1 LWEFHLLSEG
11 YHRRVELQWLHTRA
25 IMAMINNTTL
35 GAKKL
40 TEEEIK
46 PLELDKRVGSQRDE
60 KASISL
66 FEQMVKR

>member
-1 LWEFHLLSEG
+1 
-11 YHRRVELQWLHTRA
+11 
-25 IMAMINNTTL
+25 MINNTTV

-46 PLELDKRVGSQRDE
+46 PLELDKKVSSQRDE
-60 KASISL
+60 EASISL

>member
-1 LWEFHLLSEG
+1 MSEG
-11 YHRRVELQWLHTRA
+11 YHRRVEAQWLHTRA

-46 PLELDKRVGSQRDE
+46 PLELDKKQRTE
-60 KASISL
+60 QSEESSIML
-66 FEQMVKR
+66 FESIVKR

>member
-1 LWEFHLLSEG
+1 MGVSFVSEG
-11 YHRRVELQWLHTRA
+11 YHRRVEAQWLHTRA

-46 PLELDKRVGSQRDE
+46 PLELDKKQRTE
-60 KASISL
+60 QSEESSIML
-66 FEQMVKR
+66 FESIVKR